1 MKKILLTA
9 LMALTCSATIF
20 GQIKTDAPLAKSQKE
35 LTKERK
41 ENLNLAENAIKSKAM
56 KEAKK
61 QAKELKK
68 QGWKAA
74 VGSLTIEQ
82 QLTDVYIKSHL
93 LDGNFPQYIIGR
105 STATSASYGVARK
118 QAITRARVDI
128 VSQMKVEIAGLT
140 EVTDSNIELS
150 DGEVETIAKMV
161 DTSQSLFQQNLG
173 KTDVIL
179 DIYREV
185 DKKTEA
191 MVIVS
196 YEGKMAK
203 QALLDI
209 FEQDRADIKQK
220 LQEILNNK

>member
-1 MKKILLTA
+1 MVLTS
-9 LMALTCSATIF
+9 SATILA
-20 GQIKTDAPLAKSQKE
+20 QSKTEEPLVKSQKE
-35 LTKERK
+35 LIRERK
-41 ENLNLAENAIKSKAM
+41 DNLKLTEEAM
-56 KEAKK
+56 KEIKK
-61 QAKELKK
+61 QAKDKK
-68 QGWKAA
+68 KEGWKAA
-74 VGSLTIEQ
+74 AGSLSIEQ

-93 LDGNFPQYIIGR
+93 RDGNFPQYVIGS
-105 STATSASYGVARK
+105 STAISASYGVARK

-140 EVTDSNIELS
+140 EETDSNIFS
-150 DGEVETIAKMV
+150 DGEVETITKMV

-173 KTDVIL
+173 KTEVIL

-191 MVIVS
+191 MVIVC
-196 YEGKMAK
+196 YDGKMAK
-203 QALLDI
+203 QALLDL